1 MFPQSAGARR
11 KSQLE
16 SPETT
21 GRSRLH
27 CGGACGVLA
36 GPGAYRGSPVSQPFR
51 SVLVCALTA
60 PVCFTLGTLKYS
72 FSSISKNIFSV

>member
-21 GRSRLH
+21 GRSGLH

-36 GPGAYRGSPVSQPFR
+36 GPGAYGGSPVSQPFR
-51 SVLVCALTA
+51 SVLVCAFTA
-60 PVCFTLGTLKYS
+60 AACFTLEALEYL
-72 FSSISKNIFSV
+72 FSTVSKNI